1 MTTASIQSAAK
12 PATTKQA
19 ALTEK
24 VSHRTNGRPFSM
36 HHTDV
41 STESASALYLHC
53 HSELE
58 LFYLCE
64 GELFFYIEDIRYHL
78 KKGDVMLIPG
88 GLMHY
93 ATRVTENDD
102 PCSFDAFVFMSDL
115 IMDTLPSYCEHY
127 LDVSLCSSIAGV
139 AHISFQEVNRII
151 TTENNIIS
159 SVDNWQSQISNHLNN
174 IFAYHSTPVEHCE
187 LAIRGEL
194 LNIWQ
199 LLYNNLYTDIITK
212 RSSHAVYP
220 LLNKCIDYI
229 NINFTENFVLSE
241 LADMAGLSEGHFCR
255 LFKEIT
261 GFTPFNY
268 INRIRITKS
277 CELLTRTNK
286 KIADIA
292 STCGFNNI
300 GYFNR
305 IFKDIMKES
314 PSVYRN
320 NFRNL
325 IT

>member
-1 MTTASIQSAAK
+1 MAITQAQTSVASPAAS
-12 PATTKQA
+12 PTS
-19 ALTEK
+19 LTEK
-24 VSHRTNGRPFSM
+24 ITHRTNGRPFSM

-41 STESASALYLHC
+41 SNDSASALYLHC

-64 GELFFYIEDIRYHL
+64 GELYFFIEDARYHI
-78 KKGDVMLIPG
+78 KKGDVMFIPG

-93 ATRVTENDD
+93 AIRVSDTDTA
-102 PCSFDAFVFMSDL
+102 CSFDAFVFMPEL

-127 LDVSLCSSIAGV
+127 LDASICNSIAGIS
-139 AHISFQEVNRII
+139 HIPNQNKTPI
-151 TTENNIIS
+151 N
-159 SVDNWQSQISNHLNN
+159 NWQSNISAHLQN
-174 IFAYHSTPVEHCE
+174 IFSYSSTPVEQCE
-187 LAIRGEL
+187 LAIRGNL

-199 LLYNNLYTDIITK
+199 LLYNNIYSEIITE

-325 IT
+325 Q